1 MIEKHIVDKKTQ
13 ISTETL
19 AIAKDKTLSVNLVFC
34 FYTCIFLI
42 NCQIQNRYHTNP
54 IFRVGKKGKMREFL
68 LLVLLA
74 RASLPSEVSQHV
86 SSETVV
92 LASGDMELEEVVE
105 GFKLTISIGEEREV
119 FNLARREERAD
130 VWLAEEQDQIFST
143 KTQVAAFA

>member
-1 MIEKHIVDKKTQ
+1 
-13 ISTETL
+13 
-19 AIAKDKTLSVNLVFC
+19 
-34 FYTCIFLI
+34 
-42 NCQIQNRYHTNP
+42 
-54 IFRVGKKGKMREFL
+54 MREFL

-74 RASLPSEVSQHV
+74 LSSLPSEVSQDV

-92 LASGDMELEEVVE
+92 LASGDMELMEVVE

-143 KTQVAAFA
+143 KTQVKKRFS